1 VATYL
6 YITQIIVAV
15 ALIGLV
21 LIQARSGGLGGVF
34 GGDSA
39 VYRTRRGLE
48 RTLYHATIGLSLAF
62 FLLAI
67 ASLFLT
73 GS

>member
-1 VATYL
+1 METYL
-6 YITQIIVAV
+6 YIAQIVIAV
-15 ALIGLV
+15 ALTALI

-48 RTLYHATIGLSLAF
+48 RTLFNATIGLSALF

-67 ASLFLT
+67 ATLFLT
-73 GS
+73 D